1 MDGKEP
7 RVVFAN
13 AKMEQEFERL
23 STTTDP
29 EARRTY
35 LVLQDIRQQLQAKYV
50 SGREIPKEKIP
61 DVYKRLFHLRNLR
74 SLDLPAHGRVLYSV
88 IEDEIRIVDIV

>member
-29 EARRTY
+29 EGRRTY
-35 LVLQDIRQQLQAKYV
+35 LVLQDIRRQLLEKHR
-50 SGREIPKEKIP
+50 SGSQIPKNEIP
-61 DVYKRLFHLRNLR
+61 DVYRRLFQVSNLW
-74 SLDLPAHGRVLYSV
+74 SLDLPPHGRVLYSLV
-88 IEDEIRIVDIV
+88 EDEIRIVDII

>member
-29 EARRTY
+29 EGRRTY
-35 LVLQDIRQQLQAKYV
+35 LVLQDIRKQLGMKCR
-50 SGREIPKEKIP
+50 SGKEIPEDKIP
-61 DVYKRLFHLRNLR
+61 DVYKRLFQVSNLWI
-74 SLDLPAHGRVLYSV
+74 LNLPPHGRVLYSLV
-88 IEDEIRIVDIV
+88 DDEIRIVDVV

>member
-13 AKMEQEFERL
+13 AKMELEFERL

-29 EARRTY
+29 EGRRTY
-35 LVLQDIRQQLQAKYV
+35 LVLQDIRRQLLEKHR
-50 SGREIPKEKIP
+50 SGSQILKKEIP
-61 DVYKRLFHLRNLR
+61 DVYRRLFQIRNLW
-74 SLDLPAHGRVLYSV
+74 SLNLPPHGRVLYSLF
-88 IEDEIRIVDIV
+88 EDEIQIVDVV